1 MPGKTKHYQTLFL
14 PESKELC
21 LMDCPGLVFPS
32 FLSSKA
38 EMLTNGI
45 LPVDTLRDY
54 LNPIALIIKN
64 IPRKVLEMFYKIELP
79 DIFSAT
85 QFLQLLASSRGYIT
99 GRSLPDE
106 ARTSKMILK
115 DYTSG
120 KLLFCHLRP
129 DYNKE
134 KHGFIQNFM
143 KAENYEYTEEEK
155 KKQEII
161 NEIPADFD
169 DNFEKIDIKYDD
181 LNYLG
186 KENQADNE
194 LNEKLEN
201 KEISLRRIT
210 KDMRRA
216 LKFAM
221 KRGDVNYF
229 NIFFNIISLPL
240 DY

>member
-54 LNPIALIIKN
+54 LNPIAIIIKN
-64 IPRKVLEMFYKIELP
+64 IPRKVIEMFYKIELP

-85 QFLQLLASSRGYIT
+85 QFLQILASSRGYIT

-129 DYNKE
+129 DYSKE
-134 KHGFIQNFM
+134 KHGFIQNFISP
-143 KAENYEYTEEEK
+143 KNFEYTEEEK

-181 LNYLG
+181 MNYLG

-194 LNEKLEN
+194 LVEKLEN
-201 KEISLRRIT
+201 KENSLRRIT
-210 KDMRRA
+210 KDMRRV

-221 KRGDVNYF
+221 KRGDVIIN
-229 NIFFNIISLPL
+229 FFLFE
-240 DY
+240 